1 MTTMRLIDK
10 AALKRCHSCL
20 ADVPARDIYCRKCG
34 TPQRTDP
41 ITEPTL
47 HDCVTPR
54 ALNDAGIYQSL
65 SEPLVNR
72 LTQTVATRSAALLGN
87 PSGERVVA
95 ALITIPIWL
104 MIVLLSPLDAYAA
117 ARAVSKQK
125 MC

>member
-1 MTTMRLIDK
+1 MTTMRLIGT

-34 TPQRTDP
+34 TLQRADA

-47 HDCVTPR
+47 HDSRTPR
-54 ALNDAGIYQSL
+54 VRDDARIYQSL

-72 LTQTVATRSAALLGN
+72 LTQTVATRSSALRGN
-87 PSGERVVA
+87 PSGERMVA

-104 MIVLLSPLDAYAA
+104 LIIMLSPLDAYAA
-117 ARAVSKQK
+117 ARAVAKQK
-125 MC
+125 TC